1 MLGRRTALVTG
12 ALVLLVAGLALG
24 ACGGG
29 EAKPATQARTLT
41 PPSATVTT
49 PTVPTTPIDPVPTAT
64 TPIVP
69 KPTTPTTP
77 TTTPPAPTSTATST
91 PTTPNPT
98 ATSTPTTPNPTATS
112 SCGSVAGGFISDI
125 RGVSAGCAEA
135 RATGRA
141 WLRAVQASGRPQG
154 PLVANGLSCRG
165 RLRGERASVGCT
177 GPDGRTRVTFSA
189 SP

>member
-98 ATSTPTTPNPTATS
+98 ATS

>member
-1 MLGRRTALVTG
+1 VHGRRTARAAG
-12 ALVLLVAGLALG
+12 ALVLLVAGLVLG
-24 ACGGG
+24 ACGGK
-29 EAKPATQARTLT
+29 ETKLATQARTLT

-64 TPIVP
+64 TPTVP

-77 TTTPPAPTSTATST
+77 TTTPPAPTSTA
-91 PTTPNPT
+91 P
-98 ATSTPTTPNPTATS
+98 STPTTPNPTATS

-125 RGVSAGCAEA
+125 RGVSVGCAEA
-135 RATGRA
+135 QATGRD

-154 PLVANGLSCRG
+154 PVVANGLSCRG
-165 RLRGERASVGCT
+165 RLRGERASVSCARPAG
-177 GPDGRTRVTFSA
+177 GVRVTFSA

>member
-1 MLGRRTALVTG
+1 MAG

-49 PTVPTTPIDPVPTAT
+49 PTVATTPIDPVPTAT
-64 TPIVP
+64 TPTVP
-69 KPTTPTTP
+69 KPTTP
-77 TTTPPAPTSTATST
+77 TTTPPAPTTTTPSTST
-91 PTTPNPT
+91 TQTTP
-98 ATSTPTTPNPTATS
+98 TPTPTGAS

>member
-1 MLGRRTALVTG
+1 MHGRRTARAAG
-12 ALVLLVAGLALG
+12 ALVLLVAGLVLG

-64 TPIVP
+64 TATTPTVP
-69 KPTTPTTP
+69 KPTTQ
-77 TTTPPAPTSTATST
+77 TTTPPAPTTTTPSTSTTRTT
-91 PTTPNPT
+91 PTTP
-98 ATSTPTTPNPTATS
+98 TPTGAS

-135 RATGRA
+135 RATGRD

-154 PLVANGLSCRG
+154 PVVANGLSCRG
-165 RLRGERASVGCT
+165 LLRGERASVGCT

>member
-1 MLGRRTALVTG
+1 VAG

-49 PTVPTTPIDPVPTAT
+49 PTVPTTPIDPVPTTT
-64 TPIVP
+64 TPTVP
-69 KPTTPTTP
+69 NPTTP
-77 TTTPPAPTSTATST
+77 TTTPPAPTTTTPST
-91 PTTPNPT
+91 PTTQT
-98 ATSTPTTPNPTATS
+98 TPTPTPTGAS

-125 RGVSAGCAEA
+125 RGVSSGCAEA

-165 RLRGERASVGCT
+165 HLRGERASVGCT